1 MTTPYD
7 MLVITP
13 DGAARYDVRRDGES
27 AFDAVRRHIP
37 RPTPLGTMGLGRLRA
52 FYVDDFATQEPC
64 PLADRV
70 ISAVGYHH
78 PSGWCGPVILT
89 MEEADGEVPPLTPD
103 VIATLA
109 ELTGSTPGPLP
120 SSRARA

>member
-13 DGAARYDVRRDGES
+13 DGAARYDTRQAGE
-27 AFDAVRRHIP
+27 DTYTAVRRHIP
-37 RPTPLGTMGLGRLRA
+37 RPAALGTMGLGRLRA
-52 FYVDDFATQEPC
+52 FYVDDFATQEPS

-120 SSRARA
+120 SSSTRA